1 MGQRTQPDVGERLND
16 AALRYLERKNLSVP
30 ATFWRG
36 LEWRLIEPAAR
47 NLVTAGATEEQFAGS
62 VRKLEFL
69 LGEVIEGTHSYIRD
83 RDPFLEGGLGEEAAE
98 TVVDDLMSELCPL
111 WPFCD

>member
-1 MGQRTQPDVGERLND
+1 
-16 AALRYLERKNLSVP
+16 
-30 ATFWRG
+30 
-36 LEWRLIEPAAR
+36 
-47 NLVTAGATEEQFAGS
+47 
-62 VRKLEFL
+62 
-69 LGEVIEGTHSYIRD
+69 VIEGTHSYIRD